1 MYEESLR
8 KPLMMLPPQ
17 GYQKRGDVNQLVQNI
32 DYGPTVL
39 DMAGVQIPADMHGKS
54 MKSILLGEDAKWR
67 DAIYYHYYE
76 FPNEHMVK
84 KHYGVRTD
92 RYKLIH
98 FYDDIDVW
106 ELYDL
111 KNDPHEMHNIYQDA
125 QNADLIKSL
134 KKRLEELQEEYHDTS
149 LPEQDL

>member
-1 MYEESLR
+1 
-8 KPLMMLPPQ
+8 
-17 GYQKRGDVNQLVQNI
+17 
-32 DYGPTVL
+32 
-39 DMAGVQIPADMHGKS
+39 
-54 MKSILLGEDAKWR
+54 MKSLLIDDKNSEWR
-67 DAIYYHYYE
+67 DAVYYHYYE

-111 KNDPHEMHNIYQDA
+111 EKDPSEMNNIFGNLDYAEIQKKMEVRLTELQKEYDDNSMN
-125 QNADLIKSL
+125 QL
-134 KKRLEELQEEYHDTS
+134 KKQ
-149 LPEQDL
+149 